1 MHSKAAACRP
11 TCLAALSPIA
21 QARCACCEGCS
32 SLAAGWRCST
42 CSRSRGQTSEQWLR
56 EGEGQGQAGE
66 GQASLQQAVPSP
78 TCRFATAAATLTAE
92 NPPLSGLI
100 NYNAHGPFL
109 LRPTCSCCCR
119 FHKPD
124 HGGSVQH
131 VGGFAPEEM
140 TQLLQGAVRSAACSI
155 PRSLRC
161 PPPDPPALPRLPAQ

>member
-42 CSRSRGQTSEQWLR
+42 CSRSRGQTSEQRLR

-78 TCRFATAAATLTAE
+78 TCRFATAAAKLTAE
-92 NPPLSGLI
+92 NPPLSG
-100 NYNAHGPFL
+100 YMRTVPS
-109 LRPTCSCCCR
+109 SCAQ
-119 FHKPD
+119 PALAAA
-124 HGGSVQH
+124 GSTSRTM
-131 VGGFAPEEM
+131 A
-140 TQLLQGAVRSAACSI
+140 AACNMWA
-155 PRSLRC
+155 
-161 PPPDPPALPRLPAQ
+161 ALPQRR